1 MIMKRILLLQLT
13 LLVSLLAQAWPYPK
27 DGTLLDGLRYEIT
40 GSVEN
45 PEGVTAKVITYKS
58 SANDVKYSGI
68 IHIPPFIK
76 VKDTVNGKEVEADVP
91 VTEINGEAFSGCT
104 ELTEIHIPA
113 SVTKIWKGAFSGCTG
128 LTEIHIPA
136 SVTKIWKN
144 AFAGCTG
151 LKKVHME
158 SIAQACT
165 TEYEQADA
173 NPLSAGKHLY
183 IGGSEVTELAIP
195 DEVTS
200 IGQYAFVNCE
210 GITSVTIPSTVTSIG
225 MYAFVNCE
233 GITEVHIP
241 NSVKTIYNDAFA
253 GCTGLERAFFTD
265 IKQLCSIDF
274 YNNDAN
280 PLAFAKHLYFEGS
293 EEEVTE
299 LNIPEGVTS
308 IENYAFVNC
317 ESITKVT
324 IPETIDYIGAD
335 AFSGFNTNATAI
347 FASERSLCSIHY
359 ANAESNPIYITH
371 TINIGERRNVTNIE
385 IPAECLSVYS
395 KELGR
400 YILAGATSLVNV
412 KMPAGVRYIGYDA
425 FLNCENL
432 ENVDFQ
438 SPEDLIKISYEN
450 DAANPMKYAKTLTIK
465 GSTTTTITLNEGP
478 VSANQFINCKWLKE
492 VVLGENVTAIG
503 DNAFNGC
510 TALEHI
516 NLPETLESIGNYAFR
531 SCTAL
536 KDLTFKSSLRSIGVE
551 AFRDCKALT
560 TVIIPGSCEL
570 DFGAFRYCSNLS
582 KVVLPSTLTTVPESA
597 FEYCS
602 NLTTVEMPAV
612 TKIQPR
618 AFYGCALEEMPVCN
632 NLLSI
637 GEYAFSNNTKLT
649 ALNLSGSSQL
659 TNIYKGAFQ
668 GCSGISALTLPVN
681 VSKIYED
688 AFSGCTAL
696 TQVFCEALKAPETK
710 TNAFGGRESKM
721 TLFVKEKAAGF
732 DDSPWNGFIPGG
744 SIKETTMTFYVND
757 EFVASF
763 KQQSGTAVSSDKVPT
778 VQLKENETFMG
789 WSSEIPKIMPNENM
803 IFYGYKSINANDIG
817 GYSYTLYPAEEKN
830 DKKLKCRATLVKIV
844 KELNE
849 NEGNVTLKDS
859 VAYGDIKYP
868 VTYIAPHAFEGN
880 TMIKFLTLP
889 SKLDSIGAY
898 AFKGCSKLQTVSKY
912 PDVTKVT
919 DGQFENCS
927 SLTAIFVGNTGNG
940 YQLSDAVTKIGKTAF
955 KGCGSLQINKLPVS
969 LTDIGTQAFYASGFK
984 ELVIPASVKNLGVEV
999 FRECGNLEKVEFAE
1013 GSAISTLPER
1023 TFWNCR
1029 KLSEVSFVGTM
1040 EMLDKSAFEGCVSL
1054 KNIFLPEGVSKISQQ
1069 AFKGCS
1075 ALSNVVLPSTIS
1087 YIGTKVFEASDN
1099 IKQVTVL
1106 KAEAPFAVNDAFDD
1120 VVYEKALLY
1129 VPVVAKYAEADMWKS
1144 FKNKVARTECK
1155 LTYKVDGA
1163 THKETSV
1170 MAGSPVEA
1178 LDEPQK
1184 EGHEFSGWEGVPD
1197 VMPAKDVK
1205 VTGRFQYFIKYYD
1218 GSTKDDDHRLLK
1230 DEKFAFFY
1238 GDDITIPL
1246 EGLKKKDH
1254 KFQLTGLL
1262 DNNEVVEEDNVAELQ
1277 MTMPARD
1284 IDVIVN
1290 YQHSEQELTA
1300 EGITYK
1306 VFIMDNYAEVL
1317 KGDATKE
1324 TVDIPD
1330 TVTYN
1335 NKNYP
1340 VKVIGANAFKD
1351 FKKLKRV
1358 TLPDNLTTIGDYAFC
1373 NTPLTSVT
1381 LPAKLES
1388 IGTKAFDHCQQLTAI
1403 TIPASVKR
1411 MGNEMFVWCTRLT
1424 DVTINAAISTLPG
1437 RTFQN
1442 CKNLADIEIPSQ
1454 IETIGEKAFEG
1465 CDQLSAVTLSEGLK
1479 HIGDGAFNG
1488 CSKIR
1493 SLEIPTSV
1501 ETIGDN
1507 AFYNVFGKGTNED
1520 GEEVSDVIILKGQT
1534 LPEAQHTTFD
1544 EGAYE
1549 KAVLQTNISVEGV
1562 APWDGFPVKPISE
1575 ETPTG
1580 TTPCETP
1587 VITYEG
1593 GKITVTCATPDAKIY
1608 CKVTVADNQNQ
1619 TSEGKAEIALTKTY
1633 VVTAY
1638 AKKEG
1643 MSKSQTATHTL
1654 TLDQGD
1660 VNGDGD
1666 VDTRDAIAI
1675 LKKVVE

>member
-13 LLVSLLAQAWPYPK
+13 LLMSLLAQAWQYPK

-58 SANDVKYSGI
+58 SANDVKYSGV
-68 IHIPPFIK
+68 IHIPSFIK

-91 VTEINGEAFSGCT
+91 VTEING
-104 ELTEIHIPA
+104 
-113 SVTKIWKGAFSGCTG
+113 GAFSGC
-128 LTEIHIPA
+128 
-136 SVTKIWKN
+136 
-144 AFAGCTG
+144 
-151 LKKVHME
+151 
-158 SIAQACT
+158 
-165 TEYEQADA
+165 D
-173 NPLSAGKHLY
+173 
-183 IGGSEVTELAIP
+183 
-195 DEVTS
+195 
-200 IGQYAFVNCE
+200 
-210 GITSVTIPSTVTSIG
+210 
-225 MYAFVNCE
+225 

-241 NSVKTIYNDAFA
+241 DSVKTIYSGAFA
-253 GCTGLERAFFTD
+253 GCTGLERAYFTD
-265 IKQLCSIDF
+265 IKQLCAIDF
-274 YNNDAN
+274 RSNNAN

-299 LNIPEGVTS
+299 LNIPEGVTR
-308 IENYAFVNC
+308 IGYYAFVNC

-324 IPETIDYIGAD
+324 IPETIDYIGLA
-335 AFSGFNTNATAI
+335 AFNGFNTNATAI

-359 ANAESNPIYITH
+359 SHPSSNPIYITH
-371 TINIGERRNVTNIE
+371 TINIGERRNVTSIE
-385 IPAECLSVYS
+385 IPVECLSDGG
-395 KELGR
+395 KELGP

-425 FLNCENL
+425 FLDCENL

-438 SPEDLIKISYEN
+438 RPEDLIKISYGN

-516 NLPETLESIGNYAFR
+516 NLPETLESIGNYAFK

-536 KDLTFKSSLRSIGVE
+536 KDLTFPSSLTSIGVE

-560 TVIIPGSCEL
+560 TVIIPGSCKL

-582 KVVLPSTLTTVPESA
+582 KVVLCSTLTTVPESA

-618 AFYGCALEEMPVCN
+618 AFYGCAMEEMPVCK

-649 ALNLSGSSQL
+649 VLNLSGSSQL

-668 GCSGISALTLPVN
+668 GCSGISVLTLPVN
-681 VSKIYED
+681 VSKILED

-696 TQVFCEALKAPETK
+696 TQVFCEALKAPEETK
-710 TNAFGGRESKM
+710 TNAFGGRESEM
-721 TLFVKEKAAGF
+721 TLFVKENATGF

-803 IFYGYKSINANDIG
+803 IFYGYKCINANDIG

-830 DKKLKCRATLVKIV
+830 GNNLKCRATLVKIV

-859 VAYGDIKYP
+859 VAYGGINYP

-880 TMIKFLTLP
+880 KMVKLLTLP

-898 AFKGCSKLQTVSKY
+898 AFKGCSKLETVSKY
-912 PDVTKVT
+912 PDVKQIS

-927 SLTAIFVGNTGNG
+927 SLTAIFVVDTGNG
-940 YQLSDAVTKIGKTAF
+940 YQLEKIGKTAF
-955 KGCGSLQINKLPVS
+955 KSCRSLQMNKLPVS
-969 LTDIGTQAFYASGFK
+969 LTNIGTQAFYASGFK
-984 ELVIPASVKNLGVEV
+984 ELVIPASVNNLGVEV
-999 FRECGNLEKVEFAE
+999 FSDCANLEKVEFAE

-1029 KLSEVSFVGTM
+1029 KLSEVSFVGTKVKLGL
-1040 EMLDKSAFEGCVSL
+1040 LDKSAFEGCESL
-1054 KNIFLPEGVSKISQQ
+1054 KNIFLPEGVSKILQQ

-1087 YIGTKVFEASDN
+1087 YIGKKAFEASDN

-1106 KAEAPFAVNDAFDD
+1106 KEEEEEAPFAVDDAFDV
-1120 VVYEKALLY
+1120 VVYDNALLY
-1129 VPVVAKYAEADMWKS
+1129 VPNVAKYAEADMWKS
-1144 FKNKVARTECK
+1144 FNNLVARQNYK
-1155 LTYKVDGA
+1155 LTYILD
-1163 THKETSV
+1163 ETTYGEPKNV
-1170 MAGSPVEA
+1170 MAGSVVTAEA
-1178 LDEPQK
+1178 AP
-1184 EGHEFSGWEGVPD
+1184 EGRVFSGWEGVPD
-1197 VMPAKDVK
+1197 VMPAKDVT

-1218 GSTKDDDHRLLK
+1218 GTDDNHRLLA
-1230 DEKFAFFY
+1230 DEEFAFFY
-1238 GDDITIPL
+1238 GDDITIPV

-1254 KFQLTGLL
+1254 KFQLKGLL
-1262 DNNEVVEEDNVAELQ
+1262 DNDEVVEEDKVAELQ
-1277 MTMPARD
+1277 KTMPARD

-1290 YQHSEQELTA
+1290 YQHSEQELKA
-1300 EGITYK
+1300 ADSITYK

-1324 TVDIPD
+1324 TVDIPN
-1330 TVTYN
+1330 TVKYN

-1340 VKVIGANAFKD
+1340 VKAIGAKAFNG
-1351 FKKLKRV
+1351 FKKLTSV
-1358 TLPDNLTTIGDYAFC
+1358 TLHDNLTTIGDYAFC
-1373 NTPLTSVT
+1373 NTPLASVT

-1388 IGTKAFDHCQQLTAI
+1388 IGTKAFDHCQRLKEI
-1403 TIPASVKR
+1403 TIPASVKE
-1411 MGNEMFVWCTRLT
+1411 MGNEMFVWCTNLR
-1424 DVTINAAISTLPG
+1424 DVTINAVISTLPG

-1442 CKNLADIEIPSQ
+1442 CKNLAYIEIPSQ
-1454 IETIGEKAFEG
+1454 IKTIGEKAFEG
-1465 CDQLSAVTLSEGLK
+1465 CDQLSTVAFSEELK
-1479 HIGDGAFNG
+1479 YIGDGAFNG

-1493 SLEIPTSV
+1493 SLKIPKSV

-1507 AFYNVFGKGTNED
+1507 AFYNVFGEGDTIVV
-1520 GEEVSDVIILKGQT
+1520 EVDTIVVERK
-1534 LPEAQHTTFD
+1534 LPSAQSTTFD
-1544 EGAYE
+1544 DNAYQN
-1549 KAVLQTNISVEGV
+1549 ATLRTN
-1562 APWDGFPVKPISE
+1562 ANPVD
-1575 ETPTG
+1575 
-1580 TTPCETP
+1580 TTPWGGFSNYEPLNGQTSDMPQCETP
-1587 VITYEG
+1587 DIKYKDGKLTITCKTAG
-1593 GKITVTCATPDAKIY
+1593 ATVY
-1608 CKVTVADNQNQ
+1608 SEVSVADNRKY
-1619 TSEGKAEIALTKTY
+1619 TDEKEIKIELSKTY

-1638 AKKEG
+1638 AKKPG
-1643 MSKSQTATHTL
+1643 MLKSKTATL
-1654 TLDQGD
+1654 NIL
-1660 VNGDGD
+1660 NGD
-1666 VDTRDAIAI
+1666 VDGNGKINTADATAI
-1675 LKKVVE
+1675 LKMLVQ